1 MRVLLVDDE
10 PEVLRS
16 TQSLLAFLGYE
27 VTTASRADEVVPLM
41 ARVRPDVVLQDVRMP
56 GLQLEALLAAIR
68 ARPDLARTPVILFS
82 ASLDVEDE
90 RERVG
95 AAGTLEKPFS
105 AAQLVGAI
113 RQAVGDAS
121 AA

>member
-1 MRVLLVDDE
+1 MRILLVDDE

-16 TQSLLAFLGYE
+16 TQVLLAFFGHE
-27 VTTASRADEVVPLM
+27 VTTASDPADILPTM

-56 GLQLEALLAAIR
+56 GLRLDGLFEDIRRHPELAS
-68 ARPDLARTPVILFS
+68 TPVILFS

-95 AAGTLEKPFS
+95 AAGSLEKPFS
-105 AAQLVGAI
+105 AAELVHAI
-113 RQAVGDAS
+113 DLAVARAS